1 LADATISNFENLT
14 PCERAVWS
22 CCASSSQI
30 NRFENLAYCFERNHC
45 SGLWM
50 EGSKACSRETLLG
63 IGRKLGLSNRDN
75 NTY

>member
-1 LADATISNFENLT
+1 MLNFIIF
-14 PCERAVWS
+14 S